1 MGKIV
6 TVVLGIAVVVGGAYY
21 VLNHLGDAS
30 TPRESSAAKRQLD
43 NVHQAADRIESDAD
57 KRAQELD
64 EKMNLAQ

>member
-21 VLNHLGDAS
+21 VLNHLGSSA
-30 TPRESSAAKRQLD
+30 PRESSAAKQQLD

-57 KRAQELD
+57 KRAEELD
-64 EKMNLAQ
+64 AKMQLGQ